1 MTGFSDPQKLP
12 QSHEADVTV
21 QQWLTAIPDAKQAL
35 VADTD
40 SLLSDG
46 STLVPRDLPERYNKS
61 WRRCLSLL
69 PCGGEFSRLRP
80 EPGTELDPHDEKLH
94 APGKQQTTPEA
105 TNCCLPKRRLARAEG
120 ATGRMD
126 PRDTDSD
133 CDTPNKRR
141 QLTSN
146 YFSSRLAPRSRVP
159 ERLVRGD
166 RHRDWNKSGS
176 GENGSGELIKSTRD
190 CYESLMDQVER
201 PIGVVARCTSEV
213 V

>member
-1 MTGFSDPQKLP
+1 MTGFSDPQKLA
-12 QSHEADVTV
+12 QSHQADVTV
-21 QQWLTAIPDAKQAL
+21 QQWLTTIPDAKQAL

-46 STLVPRDLPERYNKS
+46 STLVPRDLPERYDKS
-61 WRRCLSLL
+61 WRRCLTLL
-69 PCGGEFSRLRP
+69 PCGGEISRLTP

-94 APGKQQTTPEA
+94 APEKLQTTPEA
-105 TNCCLPKRRLARAEG
+105 TDWCLPKRRLARAEG

-126 PRDTDSD
+126 PQDTDSD

-141 QLTSN
+141 QLTSD

-166 RHRDWNKSGS
+166 RHRHWNKSGF
-176 GENGSGELIKSTRD
+176 GVKGSGELIKCTR
-190 CYESLMDQVER
+190 V
-201 PIGVVARCTSEV
+201 CTS
-213 V
+213 